1 MRKVRRRT
9 VLTWRWRRSPLR
21 RHSDT
26 VEGWVVLATWLVAV
40 AGGTAAGVLGAH
52 AVGEAADRQRLQ
64 RQPVAAVL
72 LQTTADELRDP
83 ATGSRYDHVRAKVR
97 WTGGDG
103 AVRTGTTS
111 VTAGVKAG
119 TEVPAW
125 TDGHGH
131 LVSAPLSASE
141 AAARVV
147 LTGVGA
153 TAAGGLVVLAGGRM
167 VRLRIERRATESW
180 GAEWDRVEPR
190 WRRKTS

>member
-1 MRKVRRRT
+1 MRKVRRGT
-9 VLTWRWRRSPLR
+9 VLAWRWRRNPLR
-21 RHSDT
+21 RHSDA

-40 AGGTAAGVLGAH
+40 AGGTAAGALGAH
-52 AVGEAADRQRLQ
+52 AVGEAVDQQRQQ

-72 LQTTADELRDP
+72 LQTTSEDPRDP
-83 ATGSRYDHVRAKVR
+83 ATGSRYDHVQAKVR
-97 WTGGDG
+97 WTDGDG

-111 VTAGVKAG
+111 VETGVKAG
-119 TEVPAW
+119 TGVPAW

-147 LTGVGA
+147 LTGAAVA
-153 TAAGGLVVLAGGRM
+153 AAGGLAVLVGGRV

-180 GAEWDRVEPR
+180 GAEWARVEPQ